1 MEVSAPADEAA
12 PVLENEATTRDVT
25 TGSTTA
31 FGDDEEIC
39 FTLKL
44 DVCPECHQDKGRH
57 IYDHL
62 FTMHGYSKHDVQEAK
77 NQRRRWL
84 LFTTASASY
93 ICDVC
98 NRPYKSKKALRH
110 HRREKEHNS
119 GEEQIV
125 QVLLCPLCDR
135 RVLNQEELYNHV
147 NEEHAAA
154 LRDNCALLTKDP
166 EVKPLRLEMDFG
178 NVMCP
183 ECYKFFKREHIGEH
197 AVFVHNYTNRERQVL
212 LLQLGVEL
220 TNPIPELTF
229 KCDYCQKNFGRKQ
242 DNNTHVLEHHADKIP
257 STSST
262 GSAFVC
268 VFDGCSRRFNSNED
282 LVNHCARIHSK
293 ESGQQFK
300 IISAS
305 FDNMAEFLKWKS
317 DVGKKTCATFC
328 YHFTG
333 QLQTVEYV
341 CATFFM
347 VKDDQESQHKRTKTP
362 ENRCTAFIKCRP
374 RSDGTVEAIGCM
386 DHTGHSEDLDL
397 FFSDEQRE
405 ELRAMSSSPG
415 TSDQSYACFECDKG
429 SMTLQK
435 LETHIQEVHERRS
448 EVIKDIDKTKDID
461 LYYTCGKCRFICFTA
476 TVMDVHIQTYHP
488 NASEDDSLR
497 ARSPAPESIFCP
509 VCQMMF
515 RTKYQLAVHCDSF
528 HLKFSSHSSIVQ
540 TSFVSWTQFQ
550 PWLDKMEKNTGSVL
564 IKSSM
569 QACGTKL
576 IHSYD
581 CKFDKAASRR
591 SSKIENSGQFKS
603 CPAFVKIIENEDGV
617 LDCVGFFDHFGH
629 DDKESQQQSND
640 AITLGKDDVENK
652 EPCYLCGND
661 VPPEVD
667 GQIADYVKWLRCNVS
682 KCRSRAHEWC
692 VELLGKRCM
701 QCEKGLLTIT
711 EEESSS

>member
-1 MEVSAPADEAA
+1 
-12 PVLENEATTRDVT
+12 
-25 TGSTTA
+25 
-31 FGDDEEIC
+31 
-39 FTLKL
+39 
-44 DVCPECHQDKGRH
+44 
-57 IYDHL
+57 
-62 FTMHGYSKHDVQEAK
+62 MHGYSKHDVQEAK

-119 GEEQIV
+119 GEGQIV

-154 LRDNCALLTKDP
+154 LRDNCALLTRDP
-166 EVKPLRLEMDFG
+166 EIKPLRLEMDFG

-212 LLQLGVEL
+212 LLHLGVEL
-220 TNPIPELTF
+220 TNPVPELTF
-229 KCDYCQKNFGRKQ
+229 KCEYCQKNFGRKQ
-242 DNNTHVLEHHADKIP
+242 DNHTHVLEHHADKIP

-262 GSAFVC
+262 GSAFMC
-268 VFDGCSRRFNSNED
+268 IFDGCSRRFNSNED

-328 YHFTG
+328 YRCTG
-333 QLQTVEYV
+333 ELQTVEYV

-386 DHTGHSEDLDL
+386 DHTGHSENLDL

-405 ELRAMSSSPG
+405 ELRAISSSPG
-415 TSDQSYACFECDKG
+415 TSEQSYACFECDKG

-435 LETHIQEVHERRS
+435 LEAHIQEVHEKRS
-448 EVIKDIDKTKDID
+448 EVIKDIDKTKDVD
-461 LYYTCGKCRFICFTA
+461 LYYTCGKCRFVCFTA
-476 TVMDVHIQTYHP
+476 TVMDVHI
-488 NASEDDSLR
+488 
-497 ARSPAPESIFCP
+497 
-509 VCQMMF
+509 
-515 RTKYQLAVHCDSF
+515 
-528 HLKFSSHSSIVQ
+528 
-540 TSFVSWTQFQ
+540 Q

-564 IKSSM
+564 VKSSM

-591 SSKIENSGQFKS
+591 SSEIENSGQFKS

-629 DDKESQQQSND
+629 GDKESQQQSND
-640 AITLGKDDVENK
+640 AITLNKENMENK
-652 EPCYLCGND
+652 EPCFLCGND

-667 GQIADYVKWLRCNVS
+667 GQIADCVKWLRCNVS
-682 KCRSRAHEWC
+682 KCRSRAHECYDSTGCMDIHSQPARRPLRCLSKGYQEQWIRFPGLIGIV
-692 VELLGKRCM
+692 VEKFFHAEIEVKIENLALSSVIRVLKANLPECTLGLARKQELVGHLRAGAVLRLGM
-701 QCEKGLLTIT
+701 VIT
-711 EEESSS
+711 EQPWRLGNEDHGEERSVK